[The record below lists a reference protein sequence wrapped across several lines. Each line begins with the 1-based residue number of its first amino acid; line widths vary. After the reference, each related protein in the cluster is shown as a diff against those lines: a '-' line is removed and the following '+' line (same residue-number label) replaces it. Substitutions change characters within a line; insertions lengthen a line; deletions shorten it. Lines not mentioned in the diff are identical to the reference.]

1 MLEAARAAAE
11 EALIEQRI
19 IMADPQAYQEFL
31 ARLDQA
37 PALMPH
43 CVKLCRPCAVG
54 TGRMIS
60 APEPLHAGHILTPFC
75 CGIDS
80 MDHWL
85 KQRAM
90 KNQVTGASRTFV
102 CCDDAKVMAYYSLAS
117 SAVTTN
123 TAPGRFRRNMPAPS
137 VVVLGRLAVD
147 KSLHGK
153 GVGRATVRDA
163 GLRVIQVAE
172 TIGIRGMLVHALS
185 DEARDF
191 TCGWGLSRRRWI
203 R

>member
-1 MLEAARAAAE
+1 
-11 EALIEQRI
+11 
-19 IMADPQAYQEFL
+19 
-31 ARLDQA
+31 
-37 PALMPH
+37 
-43 CVKLCRPCAVG
+43 
-54 TGRMIS
+54 MIS
-60 APEPLHAGHILTPFC
+60 APEPLRAGHILTTFC
-75 CGIDS
+75 CGVDS
-80 MDHWL
+80 MDSWL

-102 CCDDAKVMAYYSLAS
+102 CCDSNSKVMAYYSLAS

-123 TAPGRFRRNMPAPS
+123 TAPGRFRRNMPDPIP

-147 KSLHGK
+147 STLHSQGI
-153 GVGRATVRDA
+153 GRALVRDA

-191 TCGWGLSRRRWI
+191 YLRVGFEPSPMDPMLLMVTLGDLVGSV
-203 R
+203 

>member
-1 MLEAARAAAE
+1 
-11 EALIEQRI
+11 
-19 IMADPQAYQEFL
+19 
-31 ARLDQA
+31 
-37 PALMPH
+37 
-43 CVKLCRPCAVG
+43 
-54 TGRMIS
+54 MIS

-123 TAPGRFRRNMPAPS
+123 TAPGRFRRNMPDPIP
-137 VVVLGRLAVD
+137 VVVLGYLCSV
-147 KSLHGK
+147 
-153 GVGRATVRDA
+153 
-163 GLRVIQVAE
+163 
-172 TIGIRGMLVHALS
+172 
-185 DEARDF
+185 
-191 TCGWGLSRRRWI
+191 
-203 R
+203 